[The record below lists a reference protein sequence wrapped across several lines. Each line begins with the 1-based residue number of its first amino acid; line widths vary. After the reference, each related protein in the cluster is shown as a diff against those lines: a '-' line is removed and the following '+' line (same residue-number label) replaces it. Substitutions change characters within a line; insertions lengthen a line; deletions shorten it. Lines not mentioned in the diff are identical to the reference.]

1 MRTVFGWTLYLD
13 LPEKE
18 LSIRNFPIQAHGAEI
33 LRLTCIL
40 ADKYGLGVCAPIHD
54 ALLIESPLSRINQD
68 VALLKDIMRRAS
80 RVVLNPRASGAFVL
94 QADAKIVGYPNRYSD
109 RRGVRMWDLVTG
121 MLDKPPGALGG
132 VA

>member
-1 MRTVFGWTLYLD
+1 M
-13 LPEKE
+13 
-18 LSIRNFPIQAHGAEI
+18 
-33 LRLTCIL
+33 

-94 QADAKIVGYPNRYSD
+94 QADAKIVSYPNRYSD

-121 MLDKPPGALGG
+121 MLVQARLGHWEVSLESDGFAWKRRWCRLETDPGPLLFHLL
-132 VA
+132 